1 MKLQIGKAKV
11 EIISNVTPKE
21 RKENLKNIYDTV
33 NRIADKKRAE
43 GINVDDWFYT
53 AQELENLK
61 KSNSSRLIY

>member
-43 GINVDDWFYT
+43 GDNM
-53 AQELENLK
+53 K
-61 KSNSSRLIY
+61 KSNSSR